1 MANEQNLK
9 PFPKGRSSEE
19 ARISGTKGGV
29 ASGKARREKKKLAQ
43 ALREMMDEKIA
54 EGLTRQ
60 EAFLKKALANSFNGS
75 PNLDD
80 LLKIQKLMG
89 EEKTTIETEIKMP
102 NFNITEE

>member
-1 MANEQNLK
+1 MNDHNLIPQDQRTKSEQRK
-9 PFPKGRSSEE
+9 IAKQ
-19 ARISGTKGGV
+19 GGV
-29 ASGKARREKKKLAQ
+29 ASGKARRERKKLAQ

>member
-1 MANEQNLK
+1 MANPQNLI
-9 PFPKGRSSEE
+9 PNSERTPSE
-19 ARISGTKGGV
+19 RKENCTKAGI

-54 EGLTRQ
+54 DGLTRQ